1 MFVPHGQA
9 ALKGAFGMLSP
20 QEREKKK
27 GVFAKALRS
36 GGNADTQKYLELYGD
51 FSQNG
56 YSRELAESYAAAFVD
71 DRKKPLPEDILQT
84 ARLYEKVHD
93 YKTAEFYLEM
103 LADKKLSGD
112 DKFIYC
118 INCLSVKSKQGHWR
132 DAEDFRT
139 ENIHFMQKHSEKVD
153 MDLRADLYIALAL
166 ADCAAKHYAQG
177 FKLLMGFGYKPKGKN
192 DLKLLDI
199 LITGIYICSQTDNEG
214 SVYNA
219 VSNAHGAMRLITEYE
234 HPWLEDYYE
243 QRIKDASEGII

>member
-1 MFVPHGQA
+1 
-9 ALKGAFGMLSP
+9 MLSP

-139 ENIHFMQKHSEKVD
+139 
-153 MDLRADLYIALAL
+153 
-166 ADCAAKHYAQG
+166 
-177 FKLLMGFGYKPKGKN
+177 
-192 DLKLLDI
+192 
-199 LITGIYICSQTDNEG
+199 
-214 SVYNA
+214 
-219 VSNAHGAMRLITEYE
+219 
-234 HPWLEDYYE
+234 
-243 QRIKDASEGII
+243 